1 VTPIGDRDEPGHISA
16 EGFSSLETRVY
27 QAGTTHERPMASTP
41 RSMPKLLKATYLAD
55 QEALLEETRAT
66 KLFYFPGPVLWTFI
80 FGLFT
85 LFSASAITSAVP
97 NWVPTLTTWLT
108 LSNYLSSPATMYLA
122 DFWLVLFLLGLLWL
136 LIRYFRWITTVYAV
150 TSRRVIIQRGILG
163 KDFDEIPV
171 TQVRGVDVH
180 QTFGQRVLGY
190 GTVRVSSE
198 GGQSLGNEDWKGIPK
213 PFRFQKLIE
222 NATTNLQTPAGATSW
237 TAPPR
242 R

>member
-1 VTPIGDRDEPGHISA
+1 
-16 EGFSSLETRVY
+16 
-27 QAGTTHERPMASTP
+27 MATSTSP
-41 RSMPKLLKATYLAD
+41 RTMPKLLKATYLAD

-66 KLFYFPGPVLWTFI
+66 KLFYFPGPLLWTVI
-80 FGLFT
+80 FGLAS
-85 LFSASAITSAVP
+85 LFSAPAISSAVP
-97 NWVPTLTTWLT
+97 TWAPGATTWLT
-108 LSNYLSSPATMYLA
+108 LSNYLSSTMQKYLA
-122 DFWLVLFLLGLLWL
+122 YFWLLLFVLGLLWL

-150 TSRRVIIQRGILG
+150 TSRRVIVQRGILG

-180 QTFGQRVLGY
+180 QSFGERLLGY

-198 GGQSLGNEDWKGIPK
+198 GGSRLGNEDWVGIPK

-222 NATTNLQTPAGATSW
+222 NATVDLQSPQGTPSSTS
-237 TAPPR
+237 PPR